1 MVLVVPG
8 SGPDGLCLATTHL
21 RDYFSYSHSVSS
33 LNNSRTSYDRL
44 WDTWE
49 IFDRTSSKEIK
60 WNEASMENI
69 ELSQS
74 YVQTMCISASL
85 SLL

>member
-1 MVLVVPG
+1 M
-8 SGPDGLCLATTHL
+8 
-21 RDYFSYSHSVSS
+21 
-33 LNNSRTSYDRL
+33 NRL

-60 WNEASMENI
+60 SME
-69 ELSQS
+69 S
-74 YVQTMCISASL
+74 YAQTMCIPASL

>member
-1 MVLVVPG
+1 VPG
-8 SGPDGLCLATTHL
+8 SDGLCWQPHIFGITFPIRTLLVVLIIQGLAMIVFGIL
-21 RDYFSYSHSVSS
+21 G
-33 LNNSRTSYDRL
+33 
-44 WDTWE
+44 

>member
-1 MVLVVPG
+1 M
-8 SGPDGLCLATTHL
+8 
-21 RDYFSYSHSVSS
+21 
-33 LNNSRTSYDRL
+33 TSYDRL

-74 YVQTMCISASL
+74 YAQTMCISVSL